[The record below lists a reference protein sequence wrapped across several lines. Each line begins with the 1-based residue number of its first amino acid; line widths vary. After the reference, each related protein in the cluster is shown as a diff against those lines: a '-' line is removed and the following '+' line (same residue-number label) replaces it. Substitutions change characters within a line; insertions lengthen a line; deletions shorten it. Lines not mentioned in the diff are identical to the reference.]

1 MKCPICNKEYQLTD
15 SFCPNCGYEIHILP
29 GNISDAARE
38 YEETREKS
46 FRKTWVA
53 LNESHADSQRLEAE
67 NSIIQQKFDEKE
79 QELKDIV
86 AQYEKLDNQLK
97 ALQEERDQ
105 LLSQISERK
114 STIQKLRD
122 QISDYL
128 SLKKEKEDLK
138 SKSNKWE
145 SKYNGLFADMS
156 EAQRKISQIQSQL
169 QSTTKEK
176 EEWKSKSKEWE
187 SKYNS
192 LFADMSEAQHKISQ
206 IQSQLKSVTEEK
218 ERLEDALSKKNN
230 GQTNNTNST
239 NPHASSPQN
248 RGERKGEVIFTDGQ
262 HTIKQD
268 VYSGNNVYK
277 TPQSLYTNLRGDL
290 FAIVED
296 SGGFTIYDRCGSLK
310 KASGRGVGE
319 KGEQIFNGD
328 VFNIGSIQIQI
339 ELPDINLDDINF

>member
-1 MKCPICNKEYQLTD
+1 MICPICNKEHQPTD
-15 SFCPNCGYEIHILP
+15 AFCPTCDYEIHILP
-29 GNISDAARE
+29 GNLSDAVRK
-38 YEETREKS
+38 YEETREKNYREIWKALYDS
-46 FRKTWVA
+46 KTA
-53 LNESHADSQRLEAE
+53 SQRAE
-67 NSIIQQKFDEKE
+67 TLNKEIQH
-79 QELKDIV
+79 
-86 AQYEKLDNQLK
+86 ALDNK
-97 ALQEERDQ
+97 QEELAKTTIQNKDLANQ
-105 LLSQISERK
+105 LSQAHYEISQLHSQIKEK
-114 STIQKLRD
+114 QEDKGTIQKLKG

-128 SLKKEKEDLK
+128 DQRALLNKEKEEWK
-138 SKSNKWE
+138 FKSNEWE
-145 SKYNGLFADMS
+145 SKYNRLFADMS
-156 EAQRKISQIQSQL
+156 EAQSKISQLQSQL
-169 QSTTKEK
+169 QSVTAEK
-176 EEWKSKSKEWE
+176 
-187 SKYNS
+187 
-192 LFADMSEAQHKISQ
+192 A
-206 IQSQLKSVTEEK
+206 
-218 ERLEDALSKKNN
+218 RLEAALSKINN
-230 GQTNNTNST
+230 PQTSNTNST
-239 NPHASSPQN
+239 NPQPSSHQN